1 MSAMGGAASTA
12 APAAAA
18 STTAATAATV
28 SSTAAAPATAAAAP
42 AKVKYDK
49 EELRKRLT
57 AQEFYVTQE
66 KGTERAFT
74 SPLTDLDAA
83 GASLVAAAS
92 AHKLAPRPSTRAIC
106 SA

>member
-18 STTAATAATV
+18 STTAAAA
-28 SSTAAAPATAAAAP
+28 AAAPAAAAAAP
-42 AKVKYDK
+42 AKVKFDK

-83 GASLVAAAS
+83 GEPSL
-92 AHKLAPRPSTRAIC
+92 RQ
-106 SA
+106 